1 MARNEATEGA
11 PQTAEEAFAAWA
23 ARIEHALLELRIITD
38 AAGCAAVG
46 SNVLLA
52 HWMSRT
58 GGSGATEGDLAEALA
73 VAAQSAWTAQLRV
86 KGVVTDGET
95 EEPQ

>member
-1 MARNEATEGA
+1 MASNEATEET

-23 ARIEHALLELRIITD
+23 AGIERALLELRIMVD
-38 AAGCAAVG
+38 AAGRAAVG

-73 VAAQSAWTAQLRV
+73 VAAQAAWAAQLRAR
-86 KGVVTDGET
+86 GIVTDGET